1 MFSAVILTLNE
12 ERALPAC
19 LASLRDCDDIVVLD
33 SGSSDGTAAIALA
46 EGARVFKRP
55 FDTFAG
61 QRNHAQRAIGF
72 RHPWVFHLD
81 ADERMTPE
89 LAAECRR
96 AAGRADLDGFRAAP
110 RMIFEGRWIPHCTD
124 YPAYQAR
131 FVRAPQFEFTQVGH
145 GQREAPGMR
154 LENLRE
160 GYLHDLS
167 IYGTAAWL
175 AKHRGYAR
183 AEAESLLRGAGG
195 ASIGPLFSPDALV
208 RRRAL
213 KRLSFALPFR
223 PAFRF
228 AYQYGL
234 RGGFLDGG
242 PGFRYCLLLARYEG
256 FISGEIDKLKA
267 PAARDSH

>member
-1 MFSAVILTLNE
+1 MKGKN
-12 ERALPAC
+12 P
-19 LASLRDCDDIVVLD
+19 
-33 SGSSDGTAAIALA
+33 
-46 EGARVFKRP
+46 
-55 FDTFAG
+55 
-61 QRNHAQRAIGF
+61 
-72 RHPWVFHLD
+72 
-81 ADERMTPE
+81 
-89 LAAECRR
+89 
-96 AAGRADLDGFRAAP
+96 
-110 RMIFEGRWIPHCTD
+110 
-124 YPAYQAR
+124 
-131 FVRAPQFEFTQVGH
+131 
-145 GQREAPGMR
+145 
-154 LENLRE
+154 
-160 GYLHDLS
+160 
-167 IYGTAAWL
+167 
-175 AKHRGYAR
+175 

-267 PAARDSH
+267 H

>member
-1 MFSAVILTLNE
+1 VFSAVILTLNE

-19 LASLRDCDDIVVLD
+19 LDSLKGLDDIVVLD
-33 SGSSDGTAAIALA
+33 SGSTDGTAALA
-46 EGARVFKRP
+46 AAAGARVFTRP

-89 LAAECRR
+89 LAAECRS

-110 RMIFEGRWIPHCTD
+110 RMIFEGRWIRHCTD

-131 FVRAPQFEFTQVGH
+131 FVRAPQFEFVQVGH
-145 GQREAPGMR
+145 GQREAPRMR
-154 LENLRE
+154 LANLRE
-160 GYLHDLS
+160 AYEHDLS
-167 IYGTAAWL
+167 VYGREAWL
-175 AKHRGYAR
+175 AKHRRYAR
-183 AEAESLLRGAGG
+183 AEAEALLQPAEG
-195 ASIGPLFSPDALV
+195 ASLGPLFSADPLA

-213 KRLSFALPFR
+213 KRLSFALPLR
-223 PAFRF
+223 PALRF

-234 RGGFLDGG
+234 RGGFLDGAQG
-242 PGFRYCLLLARYEG
+242 LRYCALLARYEG
-256 FISGEIDKLKA
+256 FVAEEIDKLKTQ
-267 PAARDSH
+267 AARVRH